1 MPDLVTLGEAM
12 AVVRATA
19 VGPPRP
25 GAAAQLSFAGAE
37 STVAIGVRRLGHSA
51 RWIGRLGSDAFG
63 DMILAALRAE
73 DVAVDA
79 VARDA
84 DRPTG
89 LLVRH
94 RRTADRAAVAYY
106 RTGGAGAAVGPHDV
120 PADVLPTARVLH
132 LTGITPALGEQPR
145 AAVEAIVAAARRA
158 RTRITF
164 DVNYRRRLWSEVEAR
179 PVLRRLVAGSAT
191 VFAGAEEAALVL
203 DRPEPVDAVQLARGL
218 AELGPEEVVLKLGAA
233 GALVLA
239 GGDVARVPAVA
250 VTAVDVVGAGDGFVA
265 GYLSGLLDE
274 LPPAGRLA
282 RGAVCGAF
290 AVSTTGD
297 WEGLPTRAEL
307 GLLTG
312 PDVVR

>member
-1 MPDLVTLGEAM
+1 MPDLVTLGETM

-19 VGPPRP
+19 MRPPQP

-73 DVAVDA
+73 GVGVDA

-84 DRPTG
+84 GRPTG

-94 RRTADRAAVAYY
+94 RRTADRAVVAYY
-106 RTGGAGAAVGPHDV
+106 RAGGAGVAVGPQDV
-120 PADVLPTARVLH
+120 PADALPARVLH
-132 LTGITPALGEQPR
+132 VTGITPALGEQPR
-145 AAVEAIVAAARRA
+145 AAVEAIVAAARRS
-158 RTRITF
+158 RTRISF
-164 DVNYRRRLWSEVEAR
+164 DVNYRRRLWSAVEAR

-191 VFAGAEEAALVL
+191 VFAGVEEAALVL
-203 DRPEPVDAVQLARGL
+203 DRPGSVDAVRLACGL
-218 AELGPEEVVLKLGAA
+218 AELGPEEVVVKLGAE
-233 GALVLA
+233 GALVLS

-265 GYLSGLLDE
+265 GYLSGLLDG
-274 LPPAGRLA
+274 LPPVGRLT
-282 RGAVCGAF
+282 RGAICGAF
-290 AVSTTGD
+290 AVSTAGD

-312 PDVVR
+312 ADVVR